1 MDNNM
6 YNYILQNNED
16 NMKKCL
22 NIFKNKINSIYI
34 NRISPSLFDN
44 INIKISNKFTL
55 IKYIANIVVEN
66 SNTLKIT
73 PFDFLMLKKIEKAI
87 LLSNLNLN
95 IKSIT
100 SQNIY
105 VIIPPLTETRRINM
119 IKIIKKES
127 EKNRINIRNI
137 RRETN
142 NKIKFYLKEKTID
155 KNEEKKL
162 YKCIQKQTIYY
173 IKLISDILEK
183 KKEELLNFK

>member
-1 MDNNM
+1 M